1 MEIQSLEQLQAADRT
16 SLAFTP
22 HGLGRME
29 PGDAARFQQ
38 SQIASCKLSTD
49 VPERTRG
56 AFEELTKL
64 FAQGVLC
71 YSVYT
76 RVQDDAMLRLEG
88 ALRDRFV
95 QWCGGS
101 VTFEDVAGALPPY
114 SADVTT
120 PQAVSDACKGLP
132 RGSRGRSP
140 KWRLRVGGQLIFFDG
155 MLSSLMRWARCA
167 GLLRGQR
174 ARHVEFRL
182 VKRRNSV
189 AHGDSHIDTP
199 VAAARALRDLAEFI
213 NQLWGH
219 PTPGGRLYP
228 AQVPREVAVLAWDGA
243 GSISLGSPESVAA
256 GEDTEGYSHV
266 VVRSA
271 SAPGMVVEDSHW
283 MEFDARFETTQYPTE
298 HLWGPVSR
306 SEALAWLD
314 AERPQGDSVEFLDR
328 VFMVRSTGG
337 QVYPPMRPEVAAG
350 LDSALR
356 QGAWHTVRA
365 DFPLDAFNHVRGGM
379 DPSSEH
385 SKRPGDCPA
394 CAVQELGRGSH
405 TAALG
410 VAEAALGTLTPVRPP
425 TVHVPE
431 SLHWPIRF

>member
-22 HGLGRME
+22 YGLGRME

-56 AFEELTKL
+56 AFEELRKL

-71 YSVYT
+71 YSLYT
-76 RVQDDAMLRLEG
+76 RVQDDAVLRLEG

-101 VTFEDVAGALPPY
+101 VTFEDVAGTLPPY
-114 SADVTT
+114 SVDVTT
-120 PQAVSDACKGLP
+120 PQSVRDVCKGLP
-132 RGSRGRSP
+132 RGSRARSP
-140 KWRLRVGGQLIFFDG
+140 KWRLRVDGQLIFFDG

-167 GLLRGQR
+167 SLLRGQR
-174 ARHVEFRL
+174 ARKVEYLL
-182 VKRRNSV
+182 VQRRNSV
-189 AHGDSHIDTP
+189 AHGDYHTDTP
-199 VAAARALRDLAEFI
+199 VAAARALRELAEFI

-243 GSISLGSPESVAA
+243 GSISLGLPESVAA
-256 GEDTEGYSHV
+256 GEGIEGYSHV

-271 SAPGMVVEDSHW
+271 SAPGMQVEDSHW

-328 VFMVRSTGG
+328 VFIVRSVGD
-337 QVYPPMRPEVAAG
+337 QVYPPMRPEVVAG
-350 LDSALR
+350 LDSALC
-356 QGAWHTVRA
+356 QGTWHTLRA

-379 DPSSEH
+379 DPSSGH
-385 SKRPGDCPA
+385 IRRPGDCTA
-394 CAVQELGRGSH
+394 CAAQELGRGTH
-405 TAALG
+405 AEALG
-410 VAEAALGTLTPVRPP
+410 VAEAALGTLSPVRPP
-425 TVHVPE
+425 TVHIPD
-431 SLHWPIRF
+431 SIHWPIRF